1 MHCVACNKLLT
12 DFEATRRNAITKDFV
27 DLCKVCF
34 EDVKGLFPVLE
45 RKDLLTQS
53 DLDLDGD
60 DVDSVES
67 EKLNTGELGDYI
79 DYYVV
84 SNDSY
89 DISYKLNTLL
99 KIP

>member
-34 EDVKGLFPVLE
+34 EDVKGLFPVIE
-45 RKDLLTQS
+45 RKDLVTES
-53 DLDLDGD
+53 DLDPCEQDID
-60 DVDSVES
+60 VES
-67 EKLNTGELGDYI
+67 SSREIDTGELGDYI

-84 SNDSY
+84 SSETYGDS
-89 DISYKLNTLL
+89 
-99 KIP
+99 

>member
-34 EDVKGLFPVLE
+34 EDVKGLFPVIE
-45 RKDLLTQS
+45 RKDLVTQS
-53 DLDLDGD
+53 DLDLEGD
-60 DVDSVES
+60 DDEVES
-67 EKLNTGELGDYI
+67 REMNTGDCRDYI
-79 DYYVV
+79 DYIV

-89 DISYKLNTLL
+89 EDS
-99 KIP
+99 

>member
-34 EDVKGLFPVLE
+34 EDVKGLFPVIE
-45 RKDLLTQS
+45 RKDLVTQS
-53 DLDLDGD
+53 DLDLEGD
-60 DVDSVES
+60 DDVVES
-67 EKLNTGELGDYI
+67 REMDTGDCRDYI
-79 DYYVV
+79 DYIV

-89 DISYKLNTLL
+89 EDS
-99 KIP
+99 

>member
-34 EDVKGLFPVLE
+34 EDVKGLFPVIE
-45 RKDLLTQS
+45 RKDLVTQS

-60 DVDSVES
+60 DDDSVECS
-67 EKLNTGELGDYI
+67 TSREMDTGDCRDYI
-79 DYYVV
+79 DYIV

-89 DISYKLNTLL
+89 DVS
-99 KIP
+99 

>member
-1 MHCVACNKLLT
+1 MHCNCCNKLLT

-34 EDVKGLFPVLE
+34 EDVKGLFPVIE

-60 DVDSVES
+60 DDDLQE
-67 EKLNTGELGDYI
+67 ENYEDCLQFIDTKTFGD
-79 DYYVV
+79 
-84 SNDSY
+84 
-89 DISYKLNTLL
+89 
-99 KIP
+99 

>member
-34 EDVKGLFPVLE
+34 EDVKGLFPVIE
-45 RKDLLTQS
+45 RKDLVTES
-53 DLDLDGD
+53 DLDPSER
-60 DVDSVES
+60 DVDVLDSREMD
-67 EKLNTGELGDYI
+67 TGDCRDYI
-79 DYYVV
+79 DYIV

-89 DISYKLNTLL
+89 GDS
-99 KIP
+99 

>member
-34 EDVKGLFPVLE
+34 EDVKGLFPVIE
-45 RKDLLTQS
+45 RKDLVTES
-53 DLDLDGD
+53 DLDLEGD
-60 DVDSVES
+60 DDVLDSREMD
-67 EKLNTGELGDYI
+67 TGDCRDYI
-79 DYYVV
+79 DYIV

-89 DISYKLNTLL
+89 DVS
-99 KIP
+99 

>member
-1 MHCVACNKLLT
+1 MHCNCCNKLLT

-60 DVDSVES
+60 DSGSVDGVES
-67 EKLNTGELGDYI
+67 ENMDTRELGDYI
-79 DYYVV
+79 DYIV

-89 DISYKLNTLL
+89 DIS
-99 KIP
+99 

>member
-1 MHCVACNKLLT
+1 LLT

-34 EDVKGLFPVLE
+34 EDVKGLFPVIE

-60 DVDSVES
+60 DDVES
-67 EKLNTGELGDYI
+67 TSREMDTGGLEEYYKDTYIVSYEDY
-79 DYYVV
+79 DV
-84 SNDSY
+84 S
-89 DISYKLNTLL
+89 
-99 KIP
+99 